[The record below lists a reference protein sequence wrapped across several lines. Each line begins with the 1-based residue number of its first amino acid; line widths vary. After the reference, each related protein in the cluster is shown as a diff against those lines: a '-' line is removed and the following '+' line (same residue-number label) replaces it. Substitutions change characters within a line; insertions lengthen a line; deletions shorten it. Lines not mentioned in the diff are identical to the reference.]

1 MSIISPSLL
10 SADFL
15 HLERDIKM
23 INESDA
29 TWLHCDVMDGRFVP
43 NISFGLPI
51 IAAAKKAST
60 LPLDVHLM
68 IVEPEKYFD
77 AFAKAGADHLIV
89 HYEVSNH
96 LHRSLQSI
104 KALGMKAGVAINPHT
119 PVRVLS
125 EVIMDIDIVLI
136 MSVNPGF
143 GGQSFIPQSL
153 KKIAELRQMIDATGA
168 ETLIEVD
175 GGVTVENAPSILA
188 AGANALVA
196 GNTVFSSDDP
206 INTIHKLSKA
216 AK

>member
-1 MSIISPSLL
+1 MAIISPSLL

-23 INESDA
+23 INDSDA
-29 TWLHCDVMDGRFVP
+29 GWLHCDVMDGRFVP

-68 IVEPEKYFD
+68 IVEPEKYFE

-119 PVRVLS
+119 PVRFLS
-125 EVIMDIDIVLI
+125 EVIMEIDIVLI

-153 KKIAELRQMIDATGA
+153 KKIAELRQMIEATGA
-168 ETLIEVD
+168 TTLIEVD
-175 GGVTVENAPSILA
+175 GGVTVENTPSIIA
-188 AGANALVA
+188 AGADALVA
-196 GNTVFSSDDP
+196 GNTVFSSSDP
-206 INTIHKLSKA
+206 KNTIHKLSKA